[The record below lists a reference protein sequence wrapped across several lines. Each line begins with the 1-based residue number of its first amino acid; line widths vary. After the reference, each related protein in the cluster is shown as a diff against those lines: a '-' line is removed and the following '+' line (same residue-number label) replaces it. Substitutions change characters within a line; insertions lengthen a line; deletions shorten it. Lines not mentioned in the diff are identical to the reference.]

1 MPLINDFNYQQIH
14 DKKLLSSVCVAAVVQ
29 VLAFDPKKMT
39 VNVQPLSK
47 HLENGKYESQPP
59 ILRVPVACT
68 RCGGF
73 IFRPW
78 FKPGDTGVVVY
89 LDHDMDSTVT
99 GGKEAVPLTERNHAT
114 SDAVFIGGIVS
125 GEYEADGLP
134 EKSLAIAKDDSSIY
148 AVVTENEVI
157 IKNEGTTAKF
167 TAASIKMDAQ
177 DITLNASGTVSIT
190 GGTVKIN

>member
-1 MPLINDFNYQQIH
+1 MPLINDFNYQRIH

-29 VLAFDPKKMT
+29 VIAFDPKKMT

-47 HLENGKYESQPP
+47 HLENGNYESQPP

-78 FKPGDTGVVVY
+78 YKVGDTGVVVY

-134 EKSLAIAKDDSSIY
+134 EKSIALAKDDGSIY
-148 AVVTENEVI
+148 AAVTEDRVI
-157 IKNEGTTAKF
+157 IKNDGTKAEF
-167 TAASIKMDAQ
+167 TASAIELNAQ
-177 DITLNASGTVSIT
+177 NIELNASGTVTIT
-190 GGTVKIN
+190 GGTVNIN

>member
-1 MPLINDFNYQQIH
+1 MASINDFNYQRVH

-29 VLAFDPKKMT
+29 VLTFDPKKMT

-78 FKPGDTGVVVY
+78 YKAGDTGVVVY

-99 GGKEAVPLTERNHAT
+99 GGKEAVPLTERNHAA

-125 GEYEADGLP
+125 GAYEAEGLP
-134 EKSLAIAKDDSSIY
+134 EKSLALAKEDGSIY
-148 AVVTENEVI
+148 AAVTEDKVI
-157 IKNEGTTAKF
+157 IKNKGTTAEF
-167 TAASIKMDAQ
+167 TDVSIKMDTQ
-177 DITLNASGTVSIT
+177 SITLNASGAVTINGATVN
-190 GGTVKIN
+190 IN

>member
-1 MPLINDFNYQQIH
+1 MALINEFNYQRVH
-14 DKKLLSSVCVAAVVQ
+14 DRKVLSSICVAAVVQ
-29 VLAFDPKKMT
+29 VIAFDPQKMT

-68 RCGGF
+68 RSGGF

-78 FKPGDTGVVVY
+78 LKVGDTGLVVY

-114 SDAVFIGGIVS
+114 SDAVFIGGIMS
-125 GEYEADGLP
+125 GSYEVQGLP
-134 EKSLAIAKDDSSIY
+134 EKSIALAKEDGSIY
-148 AVVTENEVI
+148 AAVTEDKI
-157 IKNEGTTAKF
+157 IVKTEGTTAEF
-167 TAASIKMDAQ
+167 AADSIKMDTQ
-177 DITLNASGTVSIT
+177 DITLNASGTVTIK
-190 GGTVKIN
+190 GATVNIN